1 VKHEKENGMKNR
13 IRVFLLTVCG
23 VSVGWAQP
31 DARHFPPDAK
41 WMLHLDLK
49 ALNASSMGR
58 FARESLGA
66 EGQRKLAALKAMSG
80 IDLTNDVDSVVMCGR
95 GDTRAGG
102 LLYAYGRF
110 DIAKLTAI
118 AGGGKAFQ
126 NKALGKR
133 SVLSWLDRGKRANLC
148 FIDPTLAVMSQ
159 DEALIQEAVARI
171 DGQKPGPGTGQRFA
185 HILAHTP
192 NRFFA
197 LQATDL
203 PALAGTNPQFQLFKQ
218 AEAVLLEIGQ
228 TSGANGLDCALA
240 LKAPNAET
248 AQQLNQAAMGLQA
261 LVMLQAAQ
269 NPDAAALAQ
278 GITFAVKDTYVTVN
292 LSLPGDTLQTLIR
305 GQLAQREAA
314 QSARQSKQE
323 AAPAPGAEKQPKR
336 PAF

>member
-1 VKHEKENGMKNR
+1 MKKM
-13 IRVFLLTVCG
+13 ILVFFLTVCG
-23 VSVGWAQP
+23 VSAGWAQP
-31 DARHFPPDAK
+31 DARHFPSDAK

-49 ALNASSMGR
+49 ALNASPMGQ

-66 EGQRKLAALKAMSG
+66 EGQRRLAALKAMSG
-80 IDLTNDVDSVVMCGR
+80 IDLTNDVDSVVVCGR

-118 AGGGKAFQ
+118 AGRGKEFQ
-126 NKALGKR
+126 NKALGER

-159 DEALIQEAVARI
+159 EEALIQEAVARI
-171 DGQKPGPGTGQRFA
+171 DGQKPGPDAGQRFA
-185 HILAHTP
+185 SILAHNT

-197 LQATDL
+197 FQATDL
-203 PALAGTNPQFQLFKQ
+203 AALAGTNPNFQLFRQ

-228 TSGANGLDCALA
+228 ADGANGLDCALA

-248 AQQLNQAAMGLQA
+248 AQQMNQAAMGLQA

-269 NPDAAALAQ
+269 NPGAAALAQ
-278 GITFAVKDTYVTVN
+278 GITVAVKDTYVTVN
-292 LSLPGDTLQTLIR
+292 LSLSGETLRTLAQTQI
-305 GQLAQREAA
+305 AQRESA
-314 QSARQSKQE
+314 QAARQAKQE
-323 AAPAPGAEKQPKR
+323 AAPARGVEKQPKR

>member
-1 VKHEKENGMKNR
+1 MKKW

-23 VSVGWAQP
+23 VSAGWAQP
-31 DARHFPPDAK
+31 DARHFPADAK

-49 ALNASSMGR
+49 ALNASPMGR

-66 EGQRKLAALKAMSG
+66 EGQRRLAALKAMSG
-80 IDLTNDVDSVVMCGR
+80 IDLTNDVDSVVVCGR

-126 NKALGKR
+126 NKALGER
-133 SVLSWLDRGKRANLC
+133 SVLSWLDRGKRTNLC

-159 DEALIQEAVARI
+159 DEALIEEAVARI
-171 DGQKPGPGTGQRFA
+171 DGKKPGLGAGQGFA
-185 HILAHTP
+185 NILAHNK

-197 LQATDL
+197 FQATDL
-203 PALAGTNPQFQLFKQ
+203 AALAGTNPQFQLFKQ
-218 AEAVLLEIGQ
+218 AEALLLEIGQ

-240 LKAPNAET
+240 LKTPNAET
-248 AQQLNQAAMGLQA
+248 AQQMNQAAMGLQA

-278 GITFAVKDTYVTVN
+278 GVTVTLKDTYVTVN
-292 LSLPGDTLQTLIR
+292 LKLSKETLEK
-305 GQLAQREAA
+305 LAQTQIAQHEASQAARQAKREAA
-314 QSARQSKQE
+314 
-323 AAPAPGAEKQPKR
+323 PVPGAEKQQPKR